1 MLRQNPRIRLPS
13 QTGGKRYNRD
23 THVEG
28 SEEKRKTAVQFRTA
42 PREGGHRFDPGQLGS
57 ALAVAQWQSA
67 LVKRR
72 VAPARITRTKY
83 E

>member
-1 MLRQNPRIRLPS
+1 MIVHHDREKTRW
-13 QTGGKRYNRD
+13 T
-23 THVEG
+23 THVED

-57 ALAVAQWQSA
+57 ALAVAQWQST

-72 VAPARITRTKY
+72 AAPARDRRHHVAKAFRW
-83 E
+83 